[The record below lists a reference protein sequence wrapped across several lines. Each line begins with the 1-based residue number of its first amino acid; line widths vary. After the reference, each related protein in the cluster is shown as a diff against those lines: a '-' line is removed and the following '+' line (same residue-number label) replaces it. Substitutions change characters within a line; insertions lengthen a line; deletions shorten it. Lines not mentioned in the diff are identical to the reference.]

1 MMGYK
6 PIHCESLGP
15 KEYPEPNSARKA
27 LYQKR
32 KEDLVNELVNPIC
45 IISNANEIL
54 SSRLG
59 KFVDDDTRTYF
70 DMVSRAITKTKT
82 LVEELRQETS

>member
-6 PIHCESLGP
+6 PIHCESLGV
-15 KEYPEPNSARKA
+15 KDYSEPNSAQKA

-32 KEDLVNELVNPIC
+32 KEDLVKELVDPIC
-45 IISNANEIL
+45 IISNANELL

-59 KFVDDDTRTYF
+59 KFVDDDTRGYF
-70 DMVSRAITKTKT
+70 EMISRAITKTKT

>member
-6 PIHCESLGP
+6 PIHCESFG
-15 KEYPEPNSARKA
+15 KDYQETNSASKA

-32 KEDLVNELVNPIC
+32 KEDLVKELVDPIC
-45 IISNANEIL
+45 IISNANELL

-59 KFVDDDTRTYF
+59 KFVDAETKSYF
-70 DMVSRAITKTKT
+70 EMISRAVTKTKT
-82 LVEELRQETS
+82 LVEELRQETN

>member
-6 PIHCESLGP
+6 SIHCESLDP
-15 KEYPEPNSARKA
+15 KEYSEPSSARKA

-32 KEDLVNELVNPIC
+32 KEDLVKELVDPIC
-45 IISNANEIL
+45 IIFNANELL

-70 DMVSRAITKTKT
+70 EMISRAITKTKA